1 MSKLEF
7 YLNKIVHYGL
17 YAILLTPLAF
27 WPKALFPFL
36 TPKFILFQILVEI
49 VFGAWLI
56 LKIIDFRS
64 RIIGFRNQTN
74 VRNRVSNILL
84 ALLCFTVISFISA
97 FFGVDFQRS
106 FWGIGARMTGLF
118 TELHFFAWFLVLV
131 SVFRSGSAQ
140 IVSSPS
146 IPGILPSPSANS
158 SIPGIKNHPR
168 ESATY
173 PRLSASTYLNFSFFV
188 SLIVAATAFYQNPAW
203 GLSLGYG
210 IFNNPTFVAPY
221 LIFHFFWGLY
231 QTLAG
236 SLNNTNTR
244 IDTNNTNKN
253 SYWKNWLFG
262 AGTAFLL
269 FIILFAQIRGAI
281 LGLLLGIFIL
291 GIGLIFS
298 NILNRRARIL
308 LSTFYFLLF
317 IGLVGFWQLRDN
329 KFIQSFSPIKRV
341 TGISLSE
348 TTVQTRLLAWRVALE
363 GFKDNPILGVG
374 SENFNY
380 LFNAHYDPRLLK
392 YSIGETWFD
401 KPHNAFLEVL
411 TEVGAIGSLA
421 YVFIWV
427 TIGLALFK
435 LFRKGEKFLSI
446 ILSSASI
453 AYLGAVFFSFDSFGS
468 WFGLYLMLGFLASH
482 NNTNDTNQYANDTN
496 KNQWIK
502 NLFVIF
508 VLIFLFVLE
517 YFNYGIWRANLADA
531 EALRTF
537 PKDTEQGIVLFKK
550 SLDHFTPYK
559 AEYQLDL
566 FMAIGGAIQINYPL
580 PNPEETINFVLT
592 EADKMVAA
600 HPKDAA
606 YYTNLVKLYD
616 ILGEKGRDPQIL
628 QMARSY
634 GEKSLAL
641 SPNRQETL
649 FYLTKNS
656 LLENDAKSAVAY
668 MIKAV
673 EADSSINLSHW
684 YYGLALIADGQQ
696 EKGVAEIKKAFEL
709 GYKPQS
715 QSEIDFLKSL
725 GL

>member
-1 MSKLEF
+1 MLNLEKI
-7 YLNKIVHYGL
+7 LNKIIKYGL

-36 TPKFILFQILVEI
+36 TPKFILFQLLVEI

-118 TELHFFAWFLVLV
+118 AELHFLAWFLVLV
-131 SVFRSGSAQ
+131 GYFKS
-140 IVSSPS
+140 
-146 IPGILPSPSANS
+146 N
-158 SIPGIKNHPR
+158 KEEWNK
-168 ESATY
+168 
-173 PRLSASTYLNFSFFV
+173 YLNFSFV
-188 SLIVAATAFYQNPAW
+188 VALIAAATAFYQNPAW

-231 QTLAG
+231 QTFKFNVGNRASNIKL
-236 SLNNTNTR
+236 
-244 IDTNNTNKN
+244 
-253 SYWKNWLFG
+253 WFFG
-262 AGTAFLL
+262 MGTFFLL
-269 FIILFAQIRGAI
+269 FIILFAQIRGAV
-281 LGLLLGIFIL
+281 LGLLIGIFAL
-291 GIGLIFS
+291 GIGLILS
-298 NILNRRARIL
+298 NIFNRRSRIIL
-308 LSTFYFLLF
+308 ASVF
-317 IGLVGFWQLRDN
+317 IFFAFSFGVFWFGRHSAFVKNVGFLSRLTQ
-329 KFIQSFSPIKRV
+329 
-341 TGISLSE
+341 ISLSE

-363 GFKDNPILGVG
+363 GFKNNPILGVG
-374 SENFNY
+374 PENFNY
-380 LFNAHYDPRLLK
+380 LFNANYNPRLLE
-392 YSIGETWFD
+392 YGIGETWFD

-421 YVFIWV
+421 YVFIWI
-427 TIGLALFK
+427 TIGLVLFK
-435 LFRKGEKFLSI
+435 LFKKGEKLLSI
-446 ILSSASI
+446 ILSSAFI
-453 AYLGAVFFSFDSFGS
+453 AYLGTVFFSFDSFGS

-517 YFNYGIWRANLADA
+517 YFNYGIWRANIADA

-566 FMAIGGAIQINYPL
+566 FMAIGSAIQINYPL
-580 PNPEETINFVLT
+580 SNPEETIKFVLA

-634 GEKSLAL
+634 GDKSLAL

-673 EADSSINLSHW
+673 EADSSINSSHW
-684 YYGLALIADGQQ
+684 YYGLALIADGQR

-709 GYKPQS
+709 GYKPQN
-715 QSEIDFLKSL
+715 QKEIDFVKSL